1 MDPKIDLN
9 AFKIVAEALGLGLL
23 VGIERYR
30 GRNPGEKRSA
40 GVRTFAIFAVL
51 GAICGL
57 FESLPLTLTV
67 FGAVALLVIVGY
79 YRSVGDSPG
88 LTTEVTALLVFWL
101 GALLHTHEIL
111 AIGTAIVLTMIL
123 YSKASIHGFVREQ
136 ISEAEF
142 FDTLKLLAIVL
153 VVLPLLPDTRLG
165 PYGFL
170 NPRQAWLLVVLVS
183 GIGYAGYFLMRWL
196 GPDRGLKLNAL
207 AGGLVST
214 PAATLSLASR
224 ARKAPEQLGAYSVA
238 TVLAN
243 AAQFPRLLLLVAVA
257 NADLGRFVALPLLA
271 MAATGL
277 AAAWLASLRHRGND
291 DREHLPMR
299 NPFSLLPA
307 LKFAAFFVGILLLVE
322 VAEAWMGARGVYLA
336 SAIGGLGS
344 VSAVALSLAE
354 QAGRDALP
362 LAAAGRALLLGLG
375 ANALVKV
382 ILAGMHGTRTL
393 ALRLAVALALM
404 LAAGAVVLTL
414 V

>member
-9 AFKIVAEALGLGLL
+9 AFRIAAEALGLGLL
-23 VGIERYR
+23 VGIERYKGR
-30 GRNPGEKRSA
+30 GPGEKRSA
-40 GVRTFAIFAVL
+40 GVRTFAIFALL
-51 GAICGL
+51 GAVSGL
-57 FESLPLTLTV
+57 FDSLPLTLTI

-79 YRSVGDSPG
+79 HRSVGDSPG

-123 YSKASIHGFVREQ
+123 ASKGAIHGFVRDQ
-136 ISEAEF
+136 VSEKEF
-142 FDTLKLLAIVL
+142 FDTLKLLAVVL
-153 VVLPLLPDTRLG
+153 VVFPLLPDTRLG

-170 NPRQAWLLVVLVS
+170 NPRQAWMLVILVS
-183 GIGYAGYFLMRWL
+183 AIGYAGYFLMRWL
-196 GPDRGLKLNAL
+196 GPNKGLRVNAL

-224 ARKAPEQLGAYSVA
+224 ARKAPEHGGGYSVA
-238 TVLAN
+238 TVIAN

-257 NADLGRFVALPLLA
+257 NAEMGRYLALPLLA

-277 AAAWLASLRHRGND
+277 TVAWLASLRHKNHD
-291 DREHLPMR
+291 DRKHLQVQ

-322 VAEAWMGARGVYLA
+322 VAEAWMGSKGVYLA

-362 LAAAGRALLLGLG
+362 LAEAGQALLLALG
-375 ANALVKV
+375 ANAVVKV
-382 ILAGMHGTRTL
+382 ALAAMHGTRAL
-393 ALRLAVALALM
+393 ALRLAAGLALM
-404 LAAGAVVLTL
+404 LATGAILLTF